1 MSALH
6 AQPTIGLFFV
16 VWAECTVLTFF
27 SKTCRGQRNSQPNSG
42 RLHTTMNGYLQCIA
56 LRTKRLQPQRK
67 RSTSTRPS
75 SRMSQSLVLSPS
87 NPIYSAAQRALE
99 SSESSHKQTTA
110 ELQRT
115 RTALQ
120 GIRTTHQQELKKK
133 DKELE
138 RMARKWNKL
147 SDAQIKLST
156 VPSGLKCVNVGIV
169 HGSELIP
176 RTPSLLDIALD
187 DAEKAREQLIEEVG
201 RLRRLVVKVVNQIQ
215 AVLFHVRGFVTDKN
229 EQVTLLSN
237 SVNMRL
243 TSSQPIEHSIPTL
256 FPMYPPTHAH
266 DVLSATLRSLRDTL
280 AALPLHIAS
289 APIQSISSS
298 STNTSTRTPES
309 ADPKTE
315 EVARL
320 HATIAQ
326 LKQEIGW
333 SRRSLED
340 ALIEYMTD
348 QAHTQ
353 AQHQA
358 SQTRALFD
366 NFTVPQQETPSDVA
380 EMSMELMTTSMADA
394 ERERLEKIRQ
404 ELDNEREKFTQ
415 AAVQLGRERTA
426 LEVGL
431 NP

>member
-1 MSALH
+1 
-6 AQPTIGLFFV
+6 
-16 VWAECTVLTFF
+16 
-27 SKTCRGQRNSQPNSG
+27 
-42 RLHTTMNGYLQCIA
+42 
-56 LRTKRLQPQRK
+56 
-67 RSTSTRPS
+67 
-75 SRMSQSLVLSPS
+75 MSQSLVLSPS

-115 RTALQ
+115 RAALQ

-138 RMARKWNKL
+138 RMASKWNKL

-156 VPSGLKCVNVGIV
+156 VPSGLKCANVGIV

-176 RTPSLLDIALD
+176 RTPSLLDTALD

-215 AVLFHVRGFVTDKN
+215 AVLFHVRGFVTDRK

-237 SVNMRL
+237 SANMRL

-266 DVLSATLRSLRDTL
+266 DVLSAALRSLRDTL

-289 APIQSISSS
+289 APIQSIPSS
-298 STNTSTRTPES
+298 STNTSTKTPES

-333 SRRSLED
+333 SRCSPED

-366 NFTVPQQETPSDVA
+366 KFAVPQQETPSDVA